1 MKNCKMKSSKF
12 TKLRS
17 QKGVTLV
24 EILLAA
30 GILGVVLVG
39 QLKLFIVCSG
49 LSNISGNLTVATAAA
64 QSKLE
69 EIRGHEYSDIVTDYS
84 GATFDLTDLTGKGVV
99 YVDSSNP
106 DLLEIEVVVSWE
118 EEKSKRVIGE
128 DTDLDGVLDGGE
140 DTNFNGRL
148 DSIVAI
154 SSWLADR
161 T

>member
-1 MKNCKMKSSKF
+1 MKKIKMKNIKLR
-12 TKLRS
+12 KLRS
-17 QKGVTLV
+17 KKGISLV
-24 EILLAA
+24 EILIAA

-39 QLKLFIVCSG
+39 QIKLFIVCSG
-49 LSNISGNLTVATAAA
+49 LATISGNMTMATAAA

-69 EIRGHEYSDIVTDYS
+69 EIRGHDYADIVADYS
-84 GATFDLTDLTGKGVV
+84 GATFDLTDIVGKGVV

-106 DLLEIEVVVSWE
+106 DLLEVEVVVSWQD
-118 EEKSKRVIGE
+118 KNNRIVGE
-128 DTDLDGVLDGGE
+128 DTDLDGVLDIGE
-140 DTNFNGRL
+140 DTNGNGRL